1 MLSVKTKNKRKYKE
15 ARKKIIIEF
24 NENMFKYAGYREALP
39 FSKKIF
45 NLLIKDA
52 VASENINNKD
62 GN

>member
-1 MLSVKTKNKRKYKE
+1 MLSVKKKNKSKFKKTRKE
-15 ARKKIIIEF
+15 IIKIF
-24 NENMFKYAGYREALP
+24 DENMFKYAGYREALP

-45 NLLIKDA
+45 NSLIKDA